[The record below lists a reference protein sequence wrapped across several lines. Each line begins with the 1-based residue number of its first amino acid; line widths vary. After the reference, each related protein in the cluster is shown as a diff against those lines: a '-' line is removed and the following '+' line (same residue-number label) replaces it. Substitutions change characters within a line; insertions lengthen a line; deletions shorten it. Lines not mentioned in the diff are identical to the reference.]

1 MPAPR
6 RIRHALVSALLA
18 LSLAACAEESGSGP
32 SRPARSAVSVQTL
45 PLAPA
50 AAESGCAPGE
60 LVQEPLR
67 VLRGKSTYYANS
79 LRGSRTSTG
88 ERYDPRRLT
97 AAHRSLPF
105 GTRVRVTRTDLP
117 SSPVV
122 CVVINDR
129 GPFGHKSYILD
140 LSRRAAEQ
148 LQMIRKGVVPVR
160 IDVLTIGKR

>member
-1 MPAPR
+1 LTASAR
-6 RIRHALVSALLA
+6 RRQVLVTALLA
-18 LSLAACAEESGSGP
+18 LRLGACVEESGSGP
-32 SRPARSAVSVQTL
+32 SRPARSAVSVHTL
-45 PLAPA
+45 ALAPA
-50 AAESGCAPGE
+50 DAQLGCSPGE
-60 LVQEPLR
+60 LVQEPVR

-105 GTRVRVTRTDLP
+105 GTRIRVTRTDLP

-140 LSRRAAEQ
+140 LSRRAAEH

>member
-1 MPAPR
+1 VAALTAR
-6 RIRHALVSALLA
+6 RRTFSALLPLLLA
-18 LSLAACAEESGSGP
+18 LSLGACVDEGGAASP
-32 SRPARSAVSVQTL
+32 PARSPVSVQAL

-50 AAESGCAPGE
+50 ESGCSAGE
-60 LVQEPLR
+60 LRQEPVR
-67 VLRGKSTYYANS
+67 VLRGKATYYANS

-88 ERYDPRRLT
+88 ERYDPKRLT

-117 SSPVV
+117 TSPVV

-140 LSRRAAEQ
+140 LSHRGAER
-148 LQMIRKGVVPVR
+148 LQMLRKGVVPVE

>member
-1 MPAPR
+1 MSAPR
-6 RIRHALVSALLA
+6 RTAHALLLA
-18 LSLAACAEESGSGP
+18 LGLGACVEEGGNGP
-32 SRPARSAVSVQTL
+32 SRPARSPVSVQTL
-45 PLAPA
+45 PLTPA
-50 AAESGCAPGE
+50 DTESGCSPGE
-60 LVQEPLR
+60 LRQEPVR

-88 ERYDPRRLT
+88 ERYDPKRLT

-129 GPFGHKSYILD
+129 GPFGHQSYILD
-140 LSRRAAEQ
+140 LSRRAAER

>member
-1 MPAPR
+1 MIAPH
-6 RIRHALVSALLA
+6 HAARALLA
-18 LSLAACAEESGSGP
+18 PLLALGLGACADEASSGP
-32 SRPARSAVSVQTL
+32 SRPARSPVGVQSL

-50 AAESGCAPGE
+50 DAESGCSPGE
-60 LVQEPLR
+60 LRQEPVR

-88 ERYDPRRLT
+88 ERYDPKRLT

-129 GPFGHKSYILD
+129 GPFGHKTYILD
-140 LSRRAAEQ
+140 LSRRAAEH
-148 LQMIRKGVVPVR
+148 LQMIQKGVVPVR

>member
-1 MPAPR
+1 
-6 RIRHALVSALLA
+6 
-18 LSLAACAEESGSGP
+18 
-32 SRPARSAVSVQTL
+32 VQAL

-50 AAESGCAPGE
+50 ESGCSPGE
-60 LVQEPLR
+60 LRQEPVR

-88 ERYDPRRLT
+88 ERYDPKRLT

-117 SSPVV
+117 ASPAV

-129 GPFGHKSYILD
+129 GPFGHKTYILD

-148 LQMIRKGVVPVR
+148 LQMIRKGVVPVQ

>member
-1 MPAPR
+1 MDEGG
-6 RIRHALVSALLA
+6 
-18 LSLAACAEESGSGP
+18 AASP
-32 SRPARSAVSVQTL
+32 PARTPVTVQTL

-50 AAESGCAPGE
+50 GSGCSAGE
-60 LVQEPLR
+60 LRQEPVR
-67 VLRGKSTYYANS
+67 VLRGKATYYANS

-88 ERYDPRRLT
+88 ERYDPKRLT

-117 SSPVV
+117 TSPVV

-140 LSRRAAEQ
+140 LSHRGAEQ
-148 LQMIRKGVVPVR
+148 LQMLRKGVAPIQ